1 MKNGESQIRFSELSE
16 LEDVA
21 KELIRLSRGER
32 IWLFEGT
39 MGAGKTTLIK
49 RICENLGVVSTVQSP
64 TFSIVNEYITT
75 TNETIYHFDFY
86 RLRDEEEAF
95 DIGVEEYLDSAS
107 YCFIEWP
114 GKIESLWPNR
124 YFQIEL
130 AVEEAGRVATV
141 SVNSL
146 TKRN

>member
-1 MKNGESQIRFSELSE
+1 MKNGVSQIRFSELSE

-21 KELIRLSRGER
+21 KELIRLSEGER

-49 RICENLGVVSTVQSP
+49 RICENFGVASTVQSP

-75 TNETIYHFDFY
+75 TNEAIYHFDFY

-95 DIGVEEYLDSAS
+95 DIGVEEYLDSGS

-114 GKIESLWPNR
+114 GKIESLWPDR

-130 AVEEAGRVATV
+130 AVEETGRVATV
-141 SVNSL
+141 SVI
-146 TKRN
+146 R